1 MHLHDLRIVLVNP
14 THPGNIGGTARA
26 MKNMGLTNLHLVAP
40 GRFPDPEADA
50 RAAGAEDVLR
60 AARVHD
66 RLDQALAG
74 CSVVIGTSA
83 RARTISW
90 PSLDP
95 KACAERLVGQPGPS
109 ALLFGRE
116 RTGLTNAELDRCH
129 YVVSIPT
136 HPDFSS
142 LNLAGA
148 VHIMAYEVLLAF
160 RAVSIAKPGRLKRQ
174 PLASHEDLQRLYR
187 HLEQVLIQIAFLD
200 PANPRKL
207 MRRLIRLFNRA
218 ELDQN
223 ELNILRGILT
233 AVQQRLT
240 NNT

>member
-1 MHLHDLRIVLVNP
+1 MYLNNLRIVLVHP
-14 THPGNIGGTARA
+14 THPGNIGGAARA

-40 GRFPDPEADA
+40 SRFPDPEASA
-50 RAAGAEDVLR
+50 RAAGAEDVLV
-60 AARVHD
+60 AACVHPS
-66 RLDQALAG
+66 LDQALES
-74 CSVVIGTSA
+74 CSLVIGTSA
-83 RARTISW
+83 RARSISW

-95 KACAERLVGQPGPS
+95 KTCAEKLVAHGAWA

-116 RTGLTNAELDRCH
+116 RMGLTNAELDRCH

-136 HPDFSS
+136 DPDFPS

-148 VHIMAYEVLLAF
+148 VQIMAYEIFLAGA
-160 RAVSIAKPGRLKRQ
+160 RAVSAGKAIARAGQ
-174 PLASHEDLQRLYR
+174 PLASHEDLQKFYQ

-233 AVQQRLT
+233 AVQQHPT
-240 NNT
+240 K